1 MSRDL
6 KYTLTEKQQE
16 YYSDFMINF
25 DLNPITG
32 YLAKL
37 TNEDSV
43 KQALKN
49 LVLTNR
55 GERFYN
61 SFIGSRVSS
70 LLFEPMDSVTQT
82 SIENEIR
89 ETILNNEPRVELIDI
104 KAIPDFD
111 NNAYNIKIIF
121 SLINKLSEPQELNIV
136 LKRVR

>member
-70 LLFEPMDSVTQT
+70 LLFEPIDSVTQT
-82 SIENEIR
+82 SIENEIK
-89 ETILNNEPRVELIDI
+89 ETILNNEPRVDLIDI

>member
-32 YLAKL
+32 YLGKL

-70 LLFEPMDSVTQT
+70 LLFEPIDSVTQT
-82 SIENEIR
+82 SIENEIK
-89 ETILNNEPRVELIDI
+89 ETILNNEPRVDLIDI

-111 NNAYNIKIIF
+111 NNAYSIKIIF

-136 LKRVR
+136 LKRAR